1 MVDEIG
7 RSMSSYRDLVK
18 MGQIDDSER
27 EGVLEN
33 IGRNERKLEAQFE
46 NQK

>member
-1 MVDEIG
+1 
-7 RSMSSYRDLVK
+7 
-18 MGQIDDSER
+18 MGQIDDNER

-33 IGRNERKLEAQFE
+33 IGRNERKLEEQFE